1 MAGGRRT
8 RSRRPARGR
17 RGTSG
22 RGTPRP
28 AAARA
33 CAHKRA
39 TGLSSGCYGVAL
51 VSCALCFTV
60 DLRRCCRCSADHLL
74 ATRQTVTGAVVW
86 SRAGGGKLRRA
97 HGTVGLDGP
106 DEPDEVSL
114 DAQPRDDGS
123 AVTARPARRSAQSG
137 RLVGEFSPQCLVAV
151 QPRLGVW
158 HSRTC
163 GECHTPKSQELRAR
177 RCGASSSAKFRM
189 GFRPFVDFSSH
200 LSELRVQQVTQT
212 VLNSV

>member
-28 AAARA
+28 AAGRA

-39 TGLSSGCYGVAL
+39 TGLSSGCYGLAL
-51 VSCALCFTV
+51 VRWARCFTV
-60 DLRRCCRCSADHLL
+60 DLRRCCRCSADHVL
-74 ATRQTVTGAVVW
+74 ATLQTVTGTVVW
-86 SRAGGGKLRRA
+86 SHAGGGRPRRA
-97 HGTVGLDGP
+97 HGTVARDGP

-114 DAQPRDDGS
+114 DVQPGDDGC

-137 RLVGEFSPQCLVAV
+137 RLVGTFAPQRLVAV
-151 QPRLGVW
+151 QPLLGVW

-177 RCGASSSAKFRM
+177 PC
-189 GFRPFVDFSSH
+189 
-200 LSELRVQQVTQT
+200 
-212 VLNSV
+212 